1 VAHEVRTPP
10 SYRTVAAYV
19 ASVVTLALGLMGL
32 VNPHFSAWLLGLEI
46 VLPRGVGE
54 VRSSLGAL
62 YLAMGGVMLWA
73 VASRP
78 KGASYLRF
86 AGLLWLAIA
95 LGRLL
100 SLLIDGGWGLISIG
114 ALLLELLLAAAALVA
129 SYQTPAGK
137 APHTPV

>member
-54 VRSSLGAL
+54 VRASLGAL

-78 KGASYLRF
+78 KGGPYLRF

-114 ALLLELLLAAAALVA
+114 ALLLELLLAAAAIVA
-129 SYQTPAGK
+129 SYQAPAGK